1 MGNNHRLKDNNMLTT
16 SVSRRGA
23 LGVLGLGSAAFLAA
37 CSSSNSNGNGGDSGT
52 SASSTSTRSD
62 YSGEAKIDKF
72 DTSAGTY
79 EPATRET
86 PAKNAPKP
94 IKPENM
100 NENSV
105 AGLYSSIAF
114 IGAALQ
120 YALQTGDV
128 SLIKESAM
136 SDEDKETTLSSSLF
150 TAIQNEKNW
159 LADPKLV
166 MNFVDAQ
173 PKEENGTYT
182 WPVNVSM
189 SQGEYAV
196 HDGETVDLPEDR
208 RKYTQK
214 INFTGKYDNNKWSV
228 GGFYGTGGSD
238 SSASHDTQDS

>member
-1 MGNNHRLKDNNMLTT
+1 MLTT

-23 LGVLGLGSAAFLAA
+23 LGILGLGSAAFLAA

-86 PAKNAPKP
+86 PAKNVPKP

>member
-86 PAKNAPKP
+86 PAKNVPKP

-120 YALQTGDV
+120 YALQTGDM
-128 SLIKESAM
+128 SLINESAM

>member
-16 SVSRRGA
+16 PVSRRGA

-86 PAKNAPKP
+86 PAKNVPKP

-105 AGLYSSIAF
+105 AGLYSSIVF
-114 IGAALQ
+114 LGAALQ
-120 YALQTGDV
+120 YALQTGDA
-128 SLIKESAM
+128 SLVKESGL
-136 SDEDKETTLSSSLF
+136 SDESKEDF
-150 TAIQNEKNW
+150 ITAAFLKPIEEGKNW
-159 LADPKLV
+159 VEDPKVVITL
-166 MNFVDAQ
+166 VDAQ
-173 PKEENGTYT
+173 PKQENGTYT
-182 WPVNVSM
+182 WASTVKTTPGSFVV
-189 SQGEYAV
+189 V
-196 HDGETVDLPEDR
+196 DGKAQDAPAESPA
-208 RKYTQK
+208 RKVTFKGTYS
-214 INFTGKYDNNKWSV
+214 NNKWSI
-228 GGFYGTGGSD
+228 TGSNDASGSD

>member
-1 MGNNHRLKDNNMLTT
+1 MLTT

-23 LGVLGLGSAAFLAA
+23 LGILGLGSAAFLAA

-86 PAKNAPKP
+86 PAKNVPKP

-105 AGLYSSIAF
+105 AGLYSSIAC

-120 YALQTGDV
+120 YAL
-128 SLIKESAM
+128 AM
-136 SDEDKETTLSSSLF
+136 YL
-150 TAIQNEKNW
+150 
-159 LADPKLV
+159 
-166 MNFVDAQ
+166 
-173 PKEENGTYT
+173 
-182 WPVNVSM
+182 
-189 SQGEYAV
+189 
-196 HDGETVDLPEDR
+196 
-208 RKYTQK
+208 
-214 INFTGKYDNNKWSV
+214 
-228 GGFYGTGGSD
+228 
-238 SSASHDTQDS
+238 

>member
-23 LGVLGLGSAAFLAA
+23 LGILGLGSAAFLAA

-86 PAKNAPKP
+86 PAKNVPKP

>member
-1 MGNNHRLKDNNMLTT
+1 MLTT

-37 CSSSNSNGNGGDSGT
+37 CSSSNSNGNGGDSGA

-86 PAKNAPKP
+86 PAKNVPKP

-120 YALQTGDV
+120 YALQTGDM
-128 SLIKESAM
+128 SLINESAM

-182 WPVNVSM
+182 WPVNVSV

-196 HDGETVDLPEDR
+196 HDGEVVDFPEEQQKR
-208 RKYTQK
+208 TQK
-214 INFTGKYDNNKWSV
+214 INFTAKYDNNKWSV
-228 GGFYGTGGSD
+228 GGFYETGGSD

>member
-1 MGNNHRLKDNNMLTT
+1 MLTT

-86 PAKNAPKP
+86 PAKNVPKP

-120 YALQTGDV
+120 YALQTGDM
-128 SLIKESAM
+128 SLINESAM

>member
-86 PAKNAPKP
+86 PAKNVPKP

-120 YALQTGDV
+120 YALQTGDM
-128 SLIKESAM
+128 SLINESAM

-196 HDGETVDLPEDR
+196 HDGEAVDLPEDR

-214 INFTGKYDNNKWSV
+214 INFTAKYDNNKWSV
-228 GGFYGTGGSD
+228 GGFYETGGSD

>member
-1 MGNNHRLKDNNMLTT
+1 MLTT

-23 LGVLGLGSAAFLAA
+23 LGILGLGSAAFLAA

-86 PAKNAPKP
+86 PAKNVPKP

-120 YALQTGDV
+120 YALQTGDM
-128 SLIKESAM
+128 SLINESAM

>member
-37 CSSSNSNGNGGDSGT
+37 CSSSNSNGNGGDSGA

-86 PAKNAPKP
+86 PAKNVPKP

-120 YALQTGDV
+120 YALQTGDM
-128 SLIKESAM
+128 SLINESAM

>member
-86 PAKNAPKP
+86 PAKNVPKP

-120 YALQTGDV
+120 YALQTGDM
-128 SLIKESAM
+128 SLINESAM

-214 INFTGKYDNNKWSV
+214 INFTAKYDNNKWSV
-228 GGFYGTGGSD
+228 GGFYETGGSD

>member
-1 MGNNHRLKDNNMLTT
+1 MLTT

-86 PAKNAPKP
+86 PAKNVPKP

>member
-1 MGNNHRLKDNNMLTT
+1 MLTT
-16 SVSRRGA
+16 PVSRRGA

-86 PAKNAPKP
+86 PAKNVPKP

-120 YALQTGDV
+120 YALQTGDM
-128 SLIKESAM
+128 SLINESAM

-182 WPVNVSM
+182 WPVNVSV

-196 HDGETVDLPEDR
+196 HDGEVVDFPEEQQKR
-208 RKYTQK
+208 TQK
-214 INFTGKYDNNKWSV
+214 INFTAKYDNNKWSV
-228 GGFYGTGGSD
+228 GGFYETGGSD

>member
-1 MGNNHRLKDNNMLTT
+1 MLTT

-37 CSSSNSNGNGGDSGT
+37 CSSSNSNGNGGDSGA

-86 PAKNAPKP
+86 PAKNVPKP

-120 YALQTGDV
+120 YALQTGDM
-128 SLIKESAM
+128 SLINESAM

>member
-86 PAKNAPKP
+86 PAKNVPKP

>member
-1 MGNNHRLKDNNMLTT
+1 MLTT

-23 LGVLGLGSAAFLAA
+23 LGILGLGSAAFLAA

-62 YSGEAKIDKF
+62 YSGEAKF

-86 PAKNAPKP
+86 PAKNVPKP

-128 SLIKESAM
+128 SPIKESAM
-136 SDEDKETTLSSSLF
+136 SDEDKERTLSGALF
-150 TAIQNEKNW
+150 ADLQGGKSW
-159 LADPKLV
+159 LADPKIV
-166 MNFVDAQ
+166 MNFEDAQ

-182 WPVNVSM
+182 WPVNVSV

-196 HDGETVDLPEDR
+196 HDGEVVDFPEEQQKR
-208 RKYTQK
+208 TQK
-214 INFTGKYDNNKWSV
+214 INFTAKYDNNKWSV
-228 GGFYGTGGSD
+228 GGFYETGGSD

>member
-23 LGVLGLGSAAFLAA
+23 LGALGLGSAAFLAA

-86 PAKNAPKP
+86 PAKNVPKP

-120 YALQTGDV
+120 YALQTGDA
-128 SLIKESAM
+128 SLVKESGL

>member
-1 MGNNHRLKDNNMLTT
+1 MLTT

-23 LGVLGLGSAAFLAA
+23 LGILGLGSAAFLAA

-86 PAKNAPKP
+86 PAKNVPKP

-120 YALQTGDV
+120 YALQTGDA
-128 SLIKESAM
+128 SLIKESGL
-136 SDEDKETTLSSSLF
+136 SDEDKEEF
-150 TAIQNEKNW
+150 ITADFLKQIEEGKNW
-159 LADPKLV
+159 VEDPKVVITL
-166 MNFVDAQ
+166 VDAQ
-173 PKEENGTYT
+173 PKQENGTYT
-182 WPVNVSM
+182 WPV
-189 SQGEYAV
+189 
-196 HDGETVDLPEDR
+196 TVNLTR
-208 RKYTQK
+208 
-214 INFTGKYDNNKWSV
+214 G
-228 GGFYGTGGSD
+228 
-238 SSASHDTQDS
+238 

>member
-1 MGNNHRLKDNNMLTT
+1 MLTT

-86 PAKNAPKP
+86 PAKNVPKP

-136 SDEDKETTLSSSLF
+136 SDEDKERTLSGALF
-150 TAIQNEKNW
+150 ADLQGGKSW
-159 LADPKLV
+159 LAGPKIV
-166 MNFVDAQ
+166 MNFEDAK

-182 WPVNVSM
+182 WPVTVNVTR
-189 SQGEYAV
+189 GEYGV
-196 HDGETVDLPEDR
+196 HDGEVVDFPEEQQ
-208 RKYTQK
+208 KQTQK
-214 INFTGKYDNNKWSV
+214 INFTAKYDNNKWSV
-228 GGFYGTGGSD
+228 GGFYETGGSD

>member
-86 PAKNAPKP
+86 PAKNVPKP

-120 YALQTGDV
+120 YALQTGDA
-128 SLIKESAM
+128 SLIKESGL
-136 SDEDKETTLSSSLF
+136 SDEDKEEF
-150 TAIQNEKNW
+150 ITADFLKQIEEGKNW
-159 LADPKLV
+159 VEDPKVVITL
-166 MNFVDAQ
+166 MDAQ
-173 PKEENGTYT
+173 PKQEKRHLHLGIN
-182 WPVNVSM
+182 NQNDS
-189 SQGEYAV
+189 
-196 HDGETVDLPEDR
+196 
-208 RKYTQK
+208 RK
-214 INFTGKYDNNKWSV
+214 FRCR
-228 GGFYGTGGSD
+228 
-238 SSASHDTQDS
+238 